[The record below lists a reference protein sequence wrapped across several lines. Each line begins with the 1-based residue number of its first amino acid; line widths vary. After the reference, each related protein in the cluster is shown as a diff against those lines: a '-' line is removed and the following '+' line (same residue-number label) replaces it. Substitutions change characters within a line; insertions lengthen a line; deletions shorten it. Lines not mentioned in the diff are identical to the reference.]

1 MVLINTITKPTE
13 ISNMQVEFTNAEKV
27 LYKMAYDF
35 ALNVEKL
42 TEAEA
47 KERGM
52 NKVLQKRAMAK
63 SIKFKH

>member
-1 MVLINTITKPTE
+1 
-13 ISNMQVEFTNAEKV
+13 MQVEFTNAERI

-35 ALNVEKL
+35 AINVEKL